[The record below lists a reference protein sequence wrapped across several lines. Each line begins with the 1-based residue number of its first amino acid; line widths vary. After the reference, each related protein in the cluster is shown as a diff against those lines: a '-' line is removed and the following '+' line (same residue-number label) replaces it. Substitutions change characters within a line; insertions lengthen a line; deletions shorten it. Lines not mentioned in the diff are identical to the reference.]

1 MSQLPNDSYSQE
13 IGRLAQRALV
23 TKMPRAWI
31 ETAMSGDSDYGID
44 YQIQLKN
51 SLDQV
56 EYNFYLQLKGTTEP
70 SLNLDG
76 TLSYAFKCST

>member
-44 YQIQLKN
+44 YQIQLKI
-51 SLDQV
+51 
-56 EYNFYLQLKGTTEP
+56 P
-70 SLNLDG
+70 
-76 TLSYAFKCST
+76 